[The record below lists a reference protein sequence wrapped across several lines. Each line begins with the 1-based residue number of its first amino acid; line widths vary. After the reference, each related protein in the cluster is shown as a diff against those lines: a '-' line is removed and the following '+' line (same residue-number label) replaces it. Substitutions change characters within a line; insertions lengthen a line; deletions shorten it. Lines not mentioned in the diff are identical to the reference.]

1 MAQMNKIKFLSGVEV
16 PSINTETMVVSGNL
30 TVKGETI
37 AEDAIHSVIEGAV
50 TVVNGGAVESQTTL
64 MGQVIL
70 TGYRAYT
77 MYFDS
82 LTFND
87 LLNEPIS
94 ISGGDMRF
102 YIEEVEYSGLYF
114 EDGATLKSYLDG
126 STLITL
132 YENGSWVDDSYK
144 TITNVE
150 AWLPIEAKNWL
161 LNNARTYDLTSEGI
175 SANEAYGILYDPSTE
190 AIRLGAGYY
199 QGNTGTFQFSEG
211 EGEPIAVRDLSAED
225 DGSLIMWD
233 AENYRLVK
241 APIVTDDNGV
251 HVDGNVTIS
260 GNITTSNGTLKI
272 GNTTITESQL
282 QQLLTLL
289 NSGEND
295 MIINES
301 ELEEVLS

>member
-1 MAQMNKIKFLSGVEV
+1 M
-16 PSINTETMVVSGNL
+16 
-30 TVKGETI
+30 
-37 AEDAIHSVIEGAV
+37 
-50 TVVNGGAVESQTTL
+50 
-64 MGQVIL
+64 
-70 TGYRAYT
+70 
-77 MYFDS
+77 
-82 LTFND
+82 
-87 LLNEPIS
+87 
-94 ISGGDMRF
+94 
-102 YIEEVEYSGLYF
+102 
-114 EDGATLKSYLDG
+114 
-126 STLITL
+126 

-161 LNNARTYDLTSEGI
+161 LNNARTYDLTSEVI

-199 QGNTGTFQFSEG
+199 QGDTGTFQFGEG
-211 EGEPIAVRDLSAED
+211 EGEPIAVRDLNAED

-241 APIVTDDNGV
+241 APIAIDDNGV
-251 HVDGNVTIS
+251 HVDGNVIIS

-289 NSGEND
+289 DSGEND